1 MLEAV
6 LSILAPVFDL
16 VGLAGEA
23 TRRKRQVRVALTPIK
38 NRLGLVLAT
47 VPLVLPDSE
56 RTEFLNEVENL
67 RKVVARPTK
76 GCQAPWQTEL
86 EELIQSLDSFAS
98 QELTHSGTF
107 KVLSH
112 ARKLSESLA

>member
-38 NRLGLVLAT
+38 NRLGLV
-47 VPLVLPDSE
+47 
-56 RTEFLNEVENL
+56 R
-67 RKVVARPTK
+67 ARPKTRVY
-76 GCQAPWQTEL
+76 
-86 EELIQSLDSFAS
+86 SVR
-98 QELTHSGTF
+98 
-107 KVLSH
+107 VL
-112 ARKLSESLA
+112 LN

>member
-76 GCQAPWQTEL
+76 GGQAPWQTEL
-86 EELIQSLDSFAS
+86 EEFVQSLYSFAS